1 MFARCLLIF
10 RVTFSSGD
18 SYGLLHYVPFLLFAL
33 LAISFRS
40 AGFHRRGSHEVPQG
54 TSPPYLD
61 EAVNASFIHDRAC
74 DSEHDIV
81 ARGTTLLPI
90 AHGSSPVVSLEAHPI
105 LEEEFPGRF
114 VDAGKHATHHNAR
127 CSHRQSLDSRPC
139 ACDAAVCDHRNA
151 IGPC

>member
-1 MFARCLLIF
+1 M
-10 RVTFSSGD
+10 
-18 SYGLLHYVPFLLFAL
+18 
-33 LAISFRS
+33 
-40 AGFHRRGSHEVPQG
+40 RGSDEAVKKESRLVEESQHLKDDIARISDEEERIMEER
-54 TSPPYLD
+54 D